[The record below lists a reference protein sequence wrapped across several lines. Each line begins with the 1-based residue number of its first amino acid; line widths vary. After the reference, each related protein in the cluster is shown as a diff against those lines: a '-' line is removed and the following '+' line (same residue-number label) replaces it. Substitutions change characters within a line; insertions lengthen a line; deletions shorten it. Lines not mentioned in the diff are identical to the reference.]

1 MKFKTI
7 IKASYSTIFLSFQKV
22 LHWERIKF
30 TAFKNLLSVSTKI
43 LIDKSSSVEFA
54 GKICTE
60 RNVELKALNG
70 GKLFIAENV
79 FINSNSIVVALDN
92 IHIGSNTLIGPGV
105 LIFDHDHD
113 FEKDKNSGTKNGRH
127 FVTKPIRI
135 ESDVWIGGNSVILK
149 GVTIGKGAVIAA
161 GSIVLKDVEPYCLYA
176 GNPAK
181 KIRTY

>member
-1 MKFKTI
+1 M
-7 IKASYSTIFLSFQKV
+7 
-22 LHWERIKF
+22 
-30 TAFKNLLSVSTKI
+30 
-43 LIDKSSSVEFA
+43 
-54 GKICTE
+54 
-60 RNVELKALNG
+60 
-70 GKLFIAENV
+70 
-79 FINSNSIVVALDN
+79 VALDN

-181 KIRTY
+181 KIRSY